1 MKTVLLRKKPKQKR
15 SKLMVDNILEASIR
29 VLKHHPYQQFTTNR
43 VAEAAGISIGSLY
56 QYFPNKQSIL
66 LELEIRAVNEMIENV
81 ERLLFDNKFHPDR
94 RLYRAIEYFFI
105 TESAFYEIPFSS
117 NFEYPTQLNRIK
129 NSIDSYLRS
138 NGYIDKKTDTFLSE
152 YLVVLVSGIA
162 EQLGRR
168 GDIENIKPWIEMT
181 FDLAMHSIQYHRKIA
196 VSYTHLTLPTKRI
209 V

>member
-1 MKTVLLRKKPKQKR
+1 MKTALLRKKPKQKR

-81 ERLLFDNKFHPDR
+81 EKLLFDNKFQPER

-117 NFEYPTQLNRIK
+117 NFEYPAQLNRIK

-138 NGYIDKKTDTFLSE
+138 NGYIDEKADTFLSE

-162 EQLGRR
+162 EQLGRK
-168 GDIENIKPWIEMT
+168 GDIENIKPWTEMT
-181 FDLAMHSIQYHRKIA
+181 FGLVMHSIQSHR
-196 VSYTHLTLPTKRI
+196 
-209 V
+209 

>member
-1 MKTVLLRKKPKQKR
+1 MKTALLRKKPKQKR

-66 LELEIRAVNEMIENV
+66 LELEIRAVNAMIENV
-81 ERLLFDNKFHPDR
+81 EKLLFDNKFKSEQ

-105 TESAFYEIPFSS
+105 TESSFYEIPFSS
-117 NFEYPTQLNRIK
+117 NFEYPTQLNRITI
-129 NSIDSYLRS
+129 SVDSYLKS
-138 NGYIDKKTDTFLSE
+138 NGFIDEKADTFLSE

-162 EQLGRR
+162 EQIGRK
-168 GDIENIKPWIEMT
+168 GDIENIKPWTEMT
-181 FDLAMHSIQYHRKIA
+181 FDLVMHSIQSHR
-196 VSYTHLTLPTKRI
+196 
-209 V
+209 

>member
-1 MKTVLLRKKPKQKR
+1 MKTALLRKKPKQKR

-29 VLKHHPYQQFTTNR
+29 VLKQHPYQQFTTNR

-81 ERLLFDNKFHPDR
+81 EKLLFDNKFQPER

-117 NFEYPTQLNRIK
+117 NFEYPTQLNRITI
-129 NSIDSYLRS
+129 SVDSYLRS
-138 NGYIDKKTDTFLSE
+138 NGYIDEKADTFLSE

-162 EQLGRR
+162 EQLGRKD
-168 GDIENIKPWIEMT
+168 DIENIKPWTEMT
-181 FDLAMHSIQYHRKIA
+181 FDLAMHSIRSHRKI
-196 VSYTHLTLPTKRI
+196 VTLN
-209 V
+209 

>member
-1 MKTVLLRKKPKQKR
+1 MKTALLRKKPKQKR
-15 SKLMVDNILEASIR
+15 SKLMVENILEASIR
-29 VLKHHPYQQFTTNR
+29 VLKQHPYEQFTTNR

-81 ERLLFDNKFHPDR
+81 EKLLFEDKFKPEQ

-105 TESAFYEIPFSS
+105 TESAFYDIPFSS
-117 NFEYPTQLNRIK
+117 NLEYPTQLNRIK
-129 NSIDSYLRS
+129 ISVDSYLRS
-138 NGYIDKKTDTFLSE
+138 NGYIDKKADTFLSE

-168 GDIENIKPWIEMT
+168 SDIGNLKPWTEMT
-181 FDLAMHSIQYHRKIA
+181 FDLVMHSIQSHK
-196 VSYTHLTLPTKRI
+196 
-209 V
+209 

>member
-1 MKTVLLRKKPKQKR
+1 MKTALLRKKPKQKR
-15 SKLMVDNILEASIR
+15 SKLMVNNILEASIR
-29 VLKHHPYQQFTTNR
+29 VLKQHPYQQFTTNR

-81 ERLLFDNKFHPDR
+81 EKLLFDNKFQPER

-117 NFEYPTQLNRIK
+117 NFEYPTQLNRITI
-129 NSIDSYLRS
+129 SIDSYLRS
-138 NGYIDKKTDTFLSE
+138 NGYIDEKSDTFLSE

-162 EQLGRR
+162 EQLGRKD
-168 GDIENIKPWIEMT
+168 DIENIKPWTEMT
-181 FDLAMHSIQYHRKIA
+181 FDLAMHSIRSHRKI
-196 VSYTHLTLPTKRI
+196 VTLN
-209 V
+209 

>member
-1 MKTVLLRKKPKQKR
+1 MKTALLRKKPKQKR

-29 VLKHHPYQQFTTNR
+29 VLKQHPYQKFTTNR

-81 ERLLFDNKFHPDR
+81 EKLLFENKFKPEQ
-94 RLYRAIEYFFI
+94 RLYQAIEYFFI
-105 TESAFYEIPFSS
+105 TESSFYEIPFSS
-117 NFEYPTQLNRIK
+117 DFEYPAQLNRITI
-129 NSIDSYLRS
+129 SIDSYLRS
-138 NGYIDKKTDTFLSE
+138 NGYIDEKADTFLSE

-168 GDIENIKPWIEMT
+168 SDIENLKPWTEMT
-181 FDLAMHSIQYHRKIA
+181 FDLVMHSIQSHQ
-196 VSYTHLTLPTKRI
+196 
-209 V
+209 

>member
-29 VLKHHPYQQFTTNR
+29 VLKQHPYQQFTTNR

-56 QYFPNKQSIL
+56 QYFHNKQSIL
-66 LELEIRAVNEMIENV
+66 LELEIRAVNKMIENV
-81 ERLLFDNKFHPDR
+81 EKLLFDNKFQPER

-138 NGYIDKKTDTFLSE
+138 NGYIDEKADTFLSE
-152 YLVVLVSGIA
+152 YLVVLVSGVA

-168 GDIENIKPWIEMT
+168 SDIGNLKPWTEMT
-181 FDLAMHSIQYHRKIA
+181 FDLAMHSFQSNRKIGNFN
-196 VSYTHLTLPTKRI
+196 
-209 V
+209 

>member
-29 VLKHHPYQQFTTNR
+29 VLKQHPYQQFTTNR

-66 LELEIRAVNEMIENV
+66 LELEIRAINEMIENV
-81 ERLLFDNKFHPDR
+81 EKLLFDNKFQPER

-138 NGYIDKKTDTFLSE
+138 NGYIDEKADTFLSE

-181 FDLAMHSIQYHRKIA
+181 FDLAMHSIQYHRKI
-196 VSYTHLTLPTKRI
+196 VNLN
-209 V
+209 

>member
-1 MKTVLLRKKPKQKR
+1 MKAALLRKKPKQKR

-81 ERLLFDNKFHPDR
+81 EKLLFDNKFQPER

-117 NFEYPTQLNRIK
+117 NFEYPAQLNRIK
-129 NSIDSYLRS
+129 NSIDSYLR
-138 NGYIDKKTDTFLSE
+138 
-152 YLVVLVSGIA
+152 A
-162 EQLGRR
+162 
-168 GDIENIKPWIEMT
+168 
-181 FDLAMHSIQYHRKIA
+181 
-196 VSYTHLTLPTKRI
+196 
-209 V
+209 

>member
-1 MKTVLLRKKPKQKR
+1 MKTALLRKKPKQKR

-29 VLKHHPYQQFTTNR
+29 VLKQHPYQQFTTNR

-56 QYFPNKQSIL
+56 QYFSNKQSIL

-81 ERLLFDNKFHPDR
+81 EKLLFDNKFQPER

-138 NGYIDKKTDTFLSE
+138 NGYIDEKADTFLSE

-181 FDLAMHSIQYHRKIA
+181 FDLAMHSIQYHRKI
-196 VSYTHLTLPTKRI
+196 VNLN
-209 V
+209 

>member
-1 MKTVLLRKKPKQKR
+1 MKTALLRKKPKQKR

-29 VLKHHPYQQFTTNR
+29 VLKQHPYQKFTTNR

-81 ERLLFDNKFHPDR
+81 EKLLFDNKFNPEQ

-105 TESAFYEIPFSS
+105 TESSFYEIPFSS
-117 NFEYPTQLNRIK
+117 NFEYPTQLNRITI
-129 NSIDSYLRS
+129 SIDSYLRS
-138 NGYIDKKTDTFLSE
+138 NGYIDEKSDTFLSE

-168 GDIENIKPWIEMT
+168 SDIGNLKPWTEMT
-181 FDLAMHSIQYHRKIA
+181 FDLVMHSIKSHK
-196 VSYTHLTLPTKRI
+196 
-209 V
+209 

>member
-1 MKTVLLRKKPKQKR
+1 MKTALLRKKPKQKR

-29 VLKHHPYQQFTTNR
+29 VLKQHPYQQFTTNR

-81 ERLLFDNKFHPDR
+81 EKLLFDNKFRPEQ

-105 TESAFYEIPFSS
+105 AESSFYEIPFSS
-117 NFEYPTQLNRIK
+117 NFEYPTQLNRITI
-129 NSIDSYLRS
+129 SVDSYLRS
-138 NGYIDKKTDTFLSE
+138 NGYIDEKADTFLSE

-162 EQLGRR
+162 EQLGRK

-181 FDLAMHSIQYHRKIA
+181 FDLAMYSIQSHRKIA
-196 VSYTHLTLPTKRI
+196 NLN
-209 V
+209 

>member
-1 MKTVLLRKKPKQKR
+1 MKTALLRKKPKQTR

-29 VLKHHPYQQFTTNR
+29 VLKRYPYHQFTTNR

-66 LELEIRAVNEMIENV
+66 LELEIKAVDAMIENV
-81 ERLLFDNKFHPDR
+81 EKFLFEDKFKPEQ
-94 RLYRAIEYFFI
+94 RLYHAIEYFFV
-105 TESAFYEIPFSS
+105 TESSFYEIPFSS

-129 NSIDSYLRS
+129 ITIDSYLRS
-138 NGYIDKKTDTFLSE
+138 NGYIDEKADTFLSE

-168 GDIENIKPWIEMT
+168 SDIGNIKPWTEMT
-181 FDLAMHSIQYHRKIA
+181 FDLVMHSIRSHQ
-196 VSYTHLTLPTKRI
+196 
-209 V
+209 

>member
-1 MKTVLLRKKPKQKR
+1 MKTALLRKKPKQKR

-29 VLKHHPYQQFTTNR
+29 VLKQHPYQQFTTNR

-81 ERLLFDNKFHPDR
+81 EKLLFDNKFQPER

-117 NFEYPTQLNRIK
+117 NFEYPAQLNRIK

-138 NGYIDKKTDTFLSE
+138 NGYIDEKADTFLSE

-181 FDLAMHSIQYHRKIA
+181 FDLAMHSIQYHKNC
-196 VSYTHLTLPTKRI
+196 
-209 V
+209 

>member
-1 MKTVLLRKKPKQKR
+1 MKTALLRKKPKQKR

-81 ERLLFDNKFHPDR
+81 EKLLFDNKFQPER

-117 NFEYPTQLNRIK
+117 NFEYPAQLNRIK

-138 NGYIDKKTDTFLSE
+138 NGYIDEKADTFLSE

-162 EQLGRR
+162 EQLGRK

-181 FDLAMHSIQYHRKIA
+181 FDLAMYSIQSHRKIA
-196 VSYTHLTLPTKRI
+196 NLN
-209 V
+209 

>member
-1 MKTVLLRKKPKQKR
+1 MKTALLRKKPKQKR
-15 SKLMVDNILEASIR
+15 SKLMVNNILEASIR
-29 VLKHHPYQQFTTNR
+29 ILKQHPYQLFTTNR
-43 VAEAAGISIGSLY
+43 VAEAAGISVGSLY

-81 ERLLFDNKFHPDR
+81 EKLLFEKKFKPEQ

-105 TESAFYEIPFSS
+105 TESSFYEIPFSS
-117 NFEYPTQLNRIK
+117 NFEYPAQLNRIK
-129 NSIDSYLRS
+129 ISVDSYLRS
-138 NGYIDKKTDTFLSE
+138 NEYIDEKADSFLSE

-181 FDLAMHSIQYHRKIA
+181 FDLAMHSIQYHRKI
-196 VSYTHLTLPTKRI
+196 VNLN
-209 V
+209 